1 MIKLLRKLHKC
12 LKKGKNVVEFL
23 IFYKTSKLSFFT
35 NTKDKTPF
43 FYQSSVL
50 YKFVCPGCRPSY
62 IGKTKMMLFE

>member
-43 FYQSSVL
+43 FYQSSV
-50 YKFVCPGCRPSY
+50 
-62 IGKTKMMLFE
+62 